1 MVRVTPFLPLISSA
15 SLFLAPAATATP
27 AAVADIRRESYAA
40 VLLPAQLSPVAV
52 AAVSGYRMR
61 RQLLTCEQTYGAD
74 WIQCGDAES
83 TYCFNPR
90 EGQTCCAQDA
100 GYCDAGTWCAPVPGF
115 CCLDGEDVA
124 TCAVE
129 AGFELPT
136 TAASSLPSVTSSST
150 ATTTRSSS
158 TTVISSTTTS
168 TTLLSTSTS
177 SNSSSS
183 AATAST
189 TSFTSAGGLTWTS
202 AYPATITG
210 FGNGS
215 TSTNSTSSATPS
227 STYVQI
233 SVAQKEQWT
242 LVWMTVAI
250 GVVGVFMATC

>member
-15 SLFLAPAATATP
+15 SLFLAPTATATP
-27 AAVADIRRESYAA
+27 AVADIRRESYAA
-40 VLLPAQLSPVAV
+40 VRLPAQLSPVA
-52 AAVSGYRMR
+52 AISGYRTR

-83 TYCFNPR
+83 TYCFNPS

-100 GYCDAGTWCAPVPGF
+100 GYCDAGAWCAPVPGF

-136 TAASSLPSVTSSST
+136 TAASSLPSVTSAST

-168 TTLLSTSTS
+168 TT
-177 SNSSSS
+177 
-183 AATAST
+183 
-189 TSFTSAGGLTWTS
+189 F
-202 AYPATITG
+202 
-210 FGNGS
+210 

-233 SVAQKEQWT
+233 SVAQKEQST